1 LYLASFAIDECNI
14 MCNEEKSRV
23 GWTMVVDSCFPMMF
37 QESQK
42 ATRGQCDT
50 IPSIV
55 QKVQEEVHGFYFQ
68 DDQGP
73 GKFEPPPCFWNQMH
87 LKVLLCLSIF
97 LA

>member
-1 LYLASFAIDECNI
+1 
-14 MCNEEKSRV
+14 
-23 GWTMVVDSCFPMMF
+23 MVVDSCFPMMF

-68 DDQGP
+68 DDQGS
-73 GKFEPPPCFWNQMH
+73 GKFEPPPCIWNQMH